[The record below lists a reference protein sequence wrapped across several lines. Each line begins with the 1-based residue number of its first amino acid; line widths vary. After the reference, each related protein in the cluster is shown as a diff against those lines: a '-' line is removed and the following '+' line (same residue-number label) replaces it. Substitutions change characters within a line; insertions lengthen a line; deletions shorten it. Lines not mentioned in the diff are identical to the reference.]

1 MALTETAIKKLTAKE
16 KRYRKTDSNGLLIE
30 VLPTGRKVWRYRY
43 RFNEKQAAPVTLGEY
58 SPSFGLK
65 AARAKRDELKAV
77 LDSGRDPKAYIE
89 EIKQTHL
96 AQAKALAQKKQAK
109 TFKQLFE
116 EFAQFKTTSIGGNKS
131 DWSYDTLHKH
141 QLRLKNHVL
150 PAIGDTPIEDLG
162 EIDLERVLLAIQEHG
177 TLANR
182 NKVHSLF
189 KLIFRF
195 AKGKRYIPRNIAL
208 ELNTDGFIKHTPKHF
223 KHVTK
228 TKDLANLVRDLD
240 GINASFE
247 VRQCLH
253 LAMNVF
259 SRPSEVVRLK
269 WSQVDFESGL
279 IDLEI
284 TKINRSNEPMILQ
297 TPMSTQVRQL
307 LESMQP
313 LTAGTDY
320 VFCTPYGGRN
330 APISRDSLSNALRKN
345 GIDSVSPH
353 GFRHTASTALNNLGF
368 DAEEIEI
375 QLSHTIKGT
384 RGIYYNG
391 AEKLDQR
398 KRLLQAWSDYLDG
411 LKNGADVIP
420 IGKNK
425 NAG

>member
-16 KRYRKTDSNGLLIE
+16 RRYRKTDSNGLLIE

-43 RFNEKQAAPVTLGEY
+43 RFNEKQGAPITLGDY
-58 SPSFGLK
+58 SPSFGLT

-77 LDSGRDPKAYIE
+77 LDSGRDPKAYLD
-89 EIKQTHL
+89 EIKQTHI
-96 AQAKALAQKKQAK
+96 AEAKELEHKEQAK
-109 TFKQLFE
+109 TFSQLFE
-116 EFAQFKTTSIGGNKS
+116 EFAQFKTSSIGGNKS

-141 QLRLKNHVL
+141 QLRLKNHVM
-150 PAIGDTPIEDLG
+150 PMIGDTPIEDLT
-162 EIDLERVLLAIQEHG
+162 EMDLERVLMAIQEHG

-195 AKGKRYIPRNIAL
+195 AKGKRYIARNIAL

-228 TKDLANLVRDLD
+228 TKDLAKLVRDLS
-240 GINASFE
+240 GISASFE
-247 VRQCLH
+247 VKQCLH
-253 LAMNVF
+253 LAINIF
-259 SRPSEVVRLK
+259 SRPSEVARLK

-284 TKINRSNEPMILQ
+284 TKISRNNEPMILQ
-297 TPMSTQVRQL
+297 TPMSTQVREL
-307 LESMQP
+307 LETMQP

-330 APISRDSLSNALRKN
+330 APINRDSLSNALRNN

-368 DAEEIEI
+368 EGEEVEI

-384 RGIYYNG
+384 RGVYNS
-391 AEKLDQR
+391 ADKLQQR

-411 LKNGADVIP
+411 LRNGADVVP
-420 IGKNK
+420 IHQNK
-425 NAG
+425 QG